1 VTIEAPDE
9 KAAEAQA
16 VKVLGLAEEQHRRL
30 SMWERDRISMQYQ
43 NRAADRNSG
52 RHTGPHQTAA
62 QCLRHVINKSCA
74 YRESAECQPAADQ
87 SQQSVH
93 RTNVRLV
100 ARPVPPGAK

>member
-62 QCLRHVINKSCA
+62 QCLRHVINKRLRLP
-74 YRESAECQPAADQ
+74 REC
-87 SQQSVH
+87 
-93 RTNVRLV
+93 
-100 ARPVPPGAK
+100 

>member
-52 RHTGPHQTAA
+52 PHQTAT